1 MREAV
6 LGEQKRAI
14 ARPDPGGR
22 ATALSC
28 ITPDVF
34 V

>member
-1 MREAV
+1 MTEAV
-6 LGEQKRAI
+6 LGEQEHAV